1 LKHHFHFLIPTQSPE
16 TAAVFALAFAF
27 LAVIPQGSASS
38 FASSQK
44 LKSQARR
51 NPKVTFLS
59 LSASNLH
66 WSKNIA

>member
-1 LKHHFHFLIPTQSPE
+1 
-16 TAAVFALAFAF
+16 VFALAFAF

-44 LKSQARR
+44 LKNQARR